1 MNQILKGI
9 VVSLIV
15 VVILFTVFTLFS
27 NDEFNVRQSQEV
39 NTVLESS
46 NVGTLR
52 ASFEEDYEGGYGVD
66 IQTLVNEL
74 KLEVSERYRGI
85 DKVGLSYVFFNDED
99 TIYNYSQAEDRDDIV
114 GIQFEITTYD
124 EDGEEL
130 STSTERRTL
139 DRAEVE

>member
-74 KLEVSERYRGI
+74 KLEVSERYGGI